1 VNNFILHIPASI
13 NLYREGDLRGLNIE
27 DLGRYLTEKTHIP
40 FHLCGD
46 IYEGLSEKRVEA
58 VAKEYAKIKVK
69 DPDRRLTRSAVPNLS
84 FEVAAKKHRSGSTLS
99 KPQPSGEGV
108 EGLIMGSP
116 LQAEI
121 DYEKRRMK
129 DLQWRIF
136 GILYEGIWYQKI
148 VSEIIHERQFD
159 FNRCTILFTNQLF
172 GTWDRDDRRYHARV
186 SLYGFPNMISTTGLV
201 EAPAK
206 PKEFYLK
213 KQMGVPVEIL
223 KEEYQGRFLDH
234 GDPKTTDVLKG
245 YAMQALFFHLS
256 GEPFCED
263 PDCRLFN
270 SHWQE
275 EVLHA
280 QMDGKYEFCPRHE
293 AILQE
298 LKVKGKPR

>member
-1 VNNFILHIPASI
+1 LNIPTSI
-13 NLYREGDLRGLNIE
+13 DFYQEGNLEGLNIE
-27 DLGRYLTEKTHIP
+27 ALGRYLKEKTHIP
-40 FHLCGD
+40 FHSHGN
-46 IYEGLSEKRVEA
+46 IYEGLPEERVEVA
-58 VAKEYAKIKVK
+58 AKEYARIKVK
-69 DPDRRLTRSAVPNLS
+69 HADRR
-84 FEVAAKKHRSGSTLS
+84 F
-99 KPQPSGEGV
+99 
-108 EGLIMGSP
+108 IWGSP

-129 DLQWRIF
+129 DPQWRIF

-148 VSEIIHERQFD
+148 VSEIIHKEPLD

-213 KQMGVPVEIL
+213 KQVGIPVELL
-223 KEEYQGRFLDH
+223 KEEYQGLFLDH
-234 GDPKTTDVLKG
+234 GDSRMTEILKG
-245 YAMQALFFHLS
+245 HAMQALFFHLS

-275 EVLHA
+275 EVLRS
-280 QMDGKYEFCPRHE
+280 QMDGRYEFCPRHE
-293 AILQE
+293 AILKE
-298 LKVKGKPR
+298 LRNRSM